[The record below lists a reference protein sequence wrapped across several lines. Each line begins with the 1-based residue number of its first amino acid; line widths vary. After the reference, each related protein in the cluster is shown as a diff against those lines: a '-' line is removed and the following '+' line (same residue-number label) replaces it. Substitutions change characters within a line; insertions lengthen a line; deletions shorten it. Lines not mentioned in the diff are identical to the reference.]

1 MYAKSLV
8 IGGIVVARTK
18 TSGIWTVST
27 SLERHER
34 LRTSQIEVANAG
46 GDVTLPSGLQ
56 SLSFGELD
64 VWRLPTELAEC
75 DSLPRRPWLV
85 AEGPG

>member
-1 MYAKSLV
+1 MYAKSMV
-8 IGGIVVARTK
+8 IGIIVVARTK
-18 TSGIWTVST
+18 MRGIRTVSA
-27 SLERHER
+27 SLERRER